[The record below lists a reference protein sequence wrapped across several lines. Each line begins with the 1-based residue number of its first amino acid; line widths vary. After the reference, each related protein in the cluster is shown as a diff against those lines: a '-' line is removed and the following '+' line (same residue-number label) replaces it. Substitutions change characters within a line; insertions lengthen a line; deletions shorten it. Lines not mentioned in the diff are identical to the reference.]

1 MSIMGKAAGIQE
13 ALRNGCGH
21 PSHDEAINSI
31 PGLFEPWDDMPE
43 PSQFD
48 TAMTSLAA
56 AMTNLSSGEVD
67 SDPISN
73 TPVSV
78 NMNLLEINSVAG
90 ELTEWEGEAMESFR
104 DHVQTPFPGVTKNLY
119 NAAAV
124 LYGAAE
130 AEKAMWE
137 AATNDLNEIAD
148 KAISAADKMCETGS
162 GQASFWITVTASV
175 VGVVLAVPTAGAS
188 VAAVAGVFAVVGS
201 GVATDWN
208 IDTPEEAVEKMASA
222 LQTLQEK
229 LHETESKIQAAL
241 DGVNEALAEGGNG
254 YQLLS
259 PVSLFDGPGGID
271 GRG

>member
-1 MSIMGKAAGIQE
+1 MSKAAEIQQ
-13 ALRNGCGH
+13 ALRDGCSH

-43 PSQFD
+43 PSEFD
-48 TAMTSLAA
+48 PAMDSLRL
-56 AMTNLSSGEVD
+56 AMANLSSGEVD

-73 TPVSV
+73 QPVSV
-78 NMNLLEINSVAG
+78 NMNLLEIDSVAG

-137 AATNDLNEIAD
+137 AANNDLNSIAD

-175 VGVVLAVPTAGAS
+175 VGVALAVPTGGAS
-188 VAAVAGVFAVVGS
+188 VAAVAGVFAVAGS
-201 GVATDWN
+201 GIATDWSV
-208 IDTPEEAVEKMASA
+208 DTPEEAVEKIASA
-222 LQTLQEK
+222 LETLQEK
-229 LHETESKIQAAL
+229 LLETETKIQAAL
-241 DGVNEALAEGGNG
+241 NGVNAALTEGGNG

-259 PVSLFDGPGGID
+259 PVSLFNGPGGID